1 MQAQELIEHARFGH
15 GYLLQLGG
23 AVPAHV
29 EGWPT
34 RPVGEA
40 VLRTHPRT
48 VVHASAGAPE
58 ESLQVVVCGQPL
70 DVDAGT
76 ADGAVVADRVL
87 AALRIGDD
95 AVLEALSALS
105 GRWTAFLRKG
115 SRLVVSPDSHATQ
128 PVFWSARPRRVLRRP
143 ALAIGSHAVL
153 AAGVVDAGPDHE
165 GIELYERIRDFRPKG
180 TIFMP
185 GLRTTH
191 EGVLPVF
198 PNCVLDVDLAAPD
211 RAVHRRVWPVRERV
225 PSSADEVFPRFA
237 ERFDALARLTAGL
250 GRVGISLTAG
260 LDSRTTLVG
269 ARPHLDPEDFTYTY
283 LNPRDLPINP
293 GVQEDLYGANELA
306 FRAGL
311 RHRVIRWRNPGP
323 EDPFRIAHEQSF
335 PGLASSLGAATAM
348 FHDLPHDFVELQS
361 ILAEIGTYFYGEER
375 RVDPEPT
382 PRALAVLTYGKP
394 TAGRPAYVAEFERLV
409 EYTGFTADALAGHD
423 FHDITYWEHRMAKWA
438 ARKFQEGDMGHRVA
452 LPFADRTLIE
462 LMLSLPARDRF
473 DKVLLHRFLAREPEL
488 AAV

>member
-1 MQAQELIEHARFGH
+1 MATPDLVEHARFGH
-15 GYLLQLGG
+15 GYLLQHGG
-23 AVPAHV
+23 SVPAHV
-29 EGWPT
+29 EAWPS
-34 RPVGEA
+34 RAVGEA

-48 VVHASAGAPE
+48 VVH
-58 ESLQVVVCGQPL
+58 ESLGGPDEDLQVVVCGQPL

-76 ADGAVVADRVL
+76 ADGALVVERL
-87 AALRIGDD
+87 LGALRAGDG
-95 AVLEALSALS
+95 AALEALAALS
-105 GRWTAFLRKG
+105 GRWTAFLRRG
-115 SRLVVSPDSHATQ
+115 TRLVVSPDSHATQ
-128 PVFWSARPRRVLRRP
+128 PVFWSARGRRVLRRA
-143 ALAIGSHAVL
+143 ALAVGSHAVL
-153 AAGVVDAGPDHE
+153 VAGVVDAGPDHAA
-165 GIELYERIRDFRPKG
+165 IELYERIREFRPKG

-185 GLRTTH
+185 GLTTTH
-191 EGVLPVF
+191 AGVLPVF
-198 PNCVLDVDLAAPD
+198 PNCVLEVDLAAPD
-211 RAVHRRVWPVRERV
+211 RSTHRRVWPVRERV
-225 PSSADEVFPRFA
+225 PATVDEVFPRFA

-269 ARPHLDPEDFTYTY
+269 ARPHLGNDDFAYTY
-283 LNPRDLPINP
+283 LNPRDLPLSA

-323 EDPFRIAHEQSF
+323 DDPFRVAHEQSF

-361 ILAEIGTYFYGEER
+361 ILAETGTYFYGEER
-375 RVDPEPT
+375 RTATEPT
-382 PRALAVLTYGKP
+382 PRALAALTYGKP
-394 TAGRPAYVAEFERLV
+394 AAGRAAYVAEFERLV
-409 EYTGFTADALAGHD
+409 EYTGFTTEALAGRD

-452 LPFADRTLIE
+452 LPFADRTLID
-462 LMLSLPARDRF
+462 LMLSLPPRDRF